1 MQEQEEEE
9 EEGCGRW
16 RRRRRRRRD
25 VEVVV
30 VDNCGSK
37 RERMVSWCLY
47 CGDRSRGTSWGLGGG
62 RDKREGGE
70 RKVEEF

>member
-16 RRRRRRRRD
+16 RRRRRRRD